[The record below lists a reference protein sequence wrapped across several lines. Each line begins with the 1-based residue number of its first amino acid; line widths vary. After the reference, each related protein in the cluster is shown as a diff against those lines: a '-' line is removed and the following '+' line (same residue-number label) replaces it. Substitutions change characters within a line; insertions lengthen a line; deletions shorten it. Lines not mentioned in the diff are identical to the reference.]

1 MQNHQKTGKVLSFV
15 GVMDNTSLAE
25 QVAGR
30 EPRPSA
36 WPWTHGHSLAWVQ
49 HSFSGQSW
57 TGETVSR
64 D

>member
-15 GVMDNTSLAE
+15 GVMDNTRLAE
-25 QVAGR
+25 EVAGR
-30 EPRPSA
+30 ELQPSA
-36 WPWTHGHSLAWVQ
+36 RPWTHGHSLVWVRY
-49 HSFSGQSW
+49 SFSGQSW